1 MAINAF
7 MVFNILAQSEF
18 ITTWK
23 TDTVVTA
30 GYSDS
35 TSIYIPTNSSYTYN
49 YDVDWENDGVF
60 DTLGVTGS
68 IEHDYGTKGTYSVA
82 IRGTFPAIQFDWG
95 KDALKILSIDQ
106 WGLIAWADMEYAFGG
121 CENLYLNAS
130 DVPDLSGTTSLESMF
145 AFVGGFNSS
154 IGSWDVST
162 IATFE
167 YMFGDSPFNEDISG
181 WNVSSANNLSHM
193 FYGAA
198 EFNQDISGW
207 NVGTATDLYG
217 MFRNAT
223 EFNQDISAWDLSSA
237 ERTDLMFAGATSFNQ
252 DISSWN
258 VSSVTSMFEMFM
270 NATSFNQNISGWN
283 VSNVNGF
290 ENMFKGASAFNQN
303 LGDWDI
309 TKITWYTFMKDMFN
323 GANLSTSN
331 YDATLKGWATQ
342 NVFSG
347 IDLGTV
353 NSSYCQSALAKDT
366 LTINYGWTINDNGQS
381 CENSDYLI
389 TTWYTDPETVSD
401 STISILTNSS
411 YAYNYDI
418 DLDNDGVF
426 DTLGITGDFSYKFDS
441 VGTYTIQIRGT
452 FPAFMFNNDAEA
464 AKLVAVN
471 QWGTIQWQDMNLA
484 FAGCENFNIT
494 ASDTPDLG
502 EVINMSYAFANC
514 DSLNADLSSWDVS
527 KVTDMS
533 DMFLWATTF
542 NSDISNWDVS
552 SVTNM
557 DHMFASATN
566 FNQPLNSWDVSNVTS
581 MTGMFAGAFL
591 FNQPLA
597 GWNVGNV
604 TKMNDMFSSN
614 FSFDQDLSSW
624 DVSKVTNMAYM
635 FNEAYKFDQDI
646 SGWKVDSVTTMNRM
660 FQTAYSF
667 NQDLSNWNVEKVSD
681 MRAMFMDAYEFDQSL
696 GDWNLS
702 GITSTNKMQNIFIST
717 NLSTANYDATLK
729 GWAQQ
734 TVINN
739 INLGYVPATYC
750 NSGYWRDILK
760 NTYNWTISDD
770 GQSCEDTDYFVTT
783 WKTDISDAN
792 DADIIIPT
800 SEGYTYHYDV
810 DWDNDGVFDT
820 LGVTGN
826 IDHDY
831 GTGGTYT
838 IQIRG
843 TFPAIYFNLE
853 GDKDKLISIDQWG
866 SINWESMAKAF
877 KGCSNMEYNATD
889 APDLSAVTD
898 MSEMF
903 SYDTLFNGDISSWN
917 VSNVTNMRRLFQE
930 NKAFN
935 QDISNW
941 DVSKVTSMED
951 MFNKASSFNQNIG
964 NWDVSYVTDMSGM
977 FRNASAFNQ
986 DISNWKLDSAFAM
999 SGMFYGATSFNQDI
1013 GAWDVSNVQY
1023 TSVMFY
1029 GATAFNQNI
1038 GNWNV
1043 GNVKVMNQIFDE
1055 AASFDQNLGA
1065 WDITGINGVSNM
1077 NDMFK
1082 NSGISLTNYDSTL
1095 IGWAAQDV
1103 YPGIYLGTVPASYCK
1118 GAAAHDTLTITYGW
1132 SIDDNGLETDAP
1144 EPDMAILDDIEAEC
1158 EVTSLTPPTATDC
1171 IGSITG
1177 THDATL
1183 PITTQGTTV
1192 VTWTYDDGH
1201 GNTSTQTQNVVIE
1214 DVTAPVADVTTLSD
1228 VTAECEVTEL
1238 TAPTA
1243 TDNCEGTITGTHNA
1257 TLPITNS
1264 TTITWTYTDGSG
1276 NSATQTQN
1284 VVIDDVTAPVADVT
1298 TLSDVTA
1305 ECEVTELTAPTATD
1319 NCEGTITGTH
1329 DATLPISSSTTI
1341 TWTYTDGSGNSATQT
1356 QNVIIDDV
1364 TAPLATI
1371 TSLPDVKDECE
1382 ISSLISPKAIDNC
1395 TGEITGTHNISLPIT
1410 EQGTTV
1416 VTWTY
1421 DDGNGNISTQTQNI
1435 VIEDTHAPT
1444 IVCIEDV
1451 TKLVNS
1457 NNFYLVSGTEL
1468 DPKDILDNCGIASIY
1483 NDFNN
1488 AETLDGAEL
1497 PKGTN
1502 TITWFATDIAGNI
1515 NTCSFQVI
1523 VDVSTGTETIS
1534 DWGIT
1539 IAPNPASEFIYI
1551 RGVEEINTSNTK
1563 VSIYDINGNQIYQNK
1578 LNPNHKV
1585 DVSEFK
1591 PGMYFIQI
1599 QHKNASR
1606 NFKLIISN
1614 K

>member
-1 MAINAF
+1 MKT
-7 MVFNILAQSEF
+7 ILLSILLIIASISSFAQNEF

-35 TSIYIPTNSSYTYN
+35 TSICIPTNSSYTYN

-106 WGLIAWADMEYAFGG
+106 WGSIAWADMEYAFGG

-130 DVPDLSGTTSLESMF
+130 DVPDLSGTTSLEGMF

-223 EFNQDISAWDLSSA
+223 EFNQDIYAWDLSSA
-237 ERTDLMFAGATSFNQ
+237 ERTSEMFSGATSFNQ
-252 DISSWN
+252 DISGWD
-258 VSSVTSMFEMFM
+258 VSSVTSMSEMFM
-270 NATSFNQNISGWN
+270 NATSFNQDISGWN

-353 NSSYCQSALAKDT
+353 NSSYCQSALARDT

-452 FPAFMFNNDAEA
+452 FPAFMFNSDAEA
-464 AKLVAVN
+464 AKLLAVN

-494 ASDTPDLG
+494 ATDTPDLG

-557 DHMFASATN
+557 DHMFAGATN

-581 MTGMFAGAFL
+581 MTGMFAGAAF

-604 TKMNDMFSSN
+604 TNMNGMFSGN

-660 FQTAYSF
+660 FLTAYSF

-702 GITSTNKMQNIFIST
+702 GITGTNKMQNMFIST
-717 NLSTANYDATLK
+717 NLSAANYDATLK

-750 NSGYWRDILK
+750 NAGYWRDILK

-770 GQSCEDTDYFVTT
+770 GQSCDDTDYFITT
-783 WKTDISDAN
+783 WKTDIN
-792 DADIIIPT
+792 DLNDTKISIPT
-800 SEGYTYHYDV
+800 NSTYDYNYDV

-820 LGVTGN
+820 LGITEDFNYDFGSA
-826 IDHDY
+826 
-831 GTGGTYT
+831 GTYT
-838 IQIRG
+838 VQIRG
-843 TFPAIYFNLE
+843 TFPAIYVNY
-853 GDKDKLISIDQWG
+853 GSGRDKLVSIDQWG
-866 SINWESMAKAF
+866 SITWTSMAAAF
-877 KGCSNMEYNATD
+877 KGCSNLEYNATD
-889 APDLSAVTD
+889 IPDLAAVTD
-898 MSEMF
+898 MSQMF
-903 SYDTLFNGDISSWN
+903 FGDTLFNGDITAWD
-917 VSNVTNMRRLFQE
+917 VSNVTTMRRLFY
-930 NKAFN
+930 KTAFN

-941 DVSKVTSMED
+941 DVSQVTNMED
-951 MFNKASSFNQNIG
+951 MFYNATSFNQNIG
-964 NWDVSYVTDMSGM
+964 NWDVSKVTDISGM
-977 FRNASAFNQ
+977 FRNASDFNQ

-1013 GAWDVSNVQY
+1013 STWDVSNVQY
-1023 TSVMFY
+1023 MSSMFY
-1029 GATAFNQNI
+1029 GATNFNQNI
-1038 GNWNV
+1038 SNWDISNV
-1043 GNVKVMNQIFDE
+1043 TVMNQMFDG
-1055 AASFDQNLGA
+1055 ATAFDQNLGA

-1095 IGWAAQDV
+1095 IGWATQDV

-1144 EPDMAILDDIEAEC
+1144 EPDMAILDDIEAEY

-1177 THDATL
+1177 THDVTL

-1192 VTWTYDDGH
+1192 VTWTYEDGH
-1201 GNTSTQTQNVVIE
+1201 GNITTQTQNVVIE
-1214 DVTAPVADVTTLSD
+1214 DVTNPVLTCVSD
-1228 VTAECEVTEL
+1228 KEVIIAGEVYEVKGAEFD
-1238 TAPTA
+1238 P
-1243 TDNCEGTITGTHNA
+1243 EGT
-1257 TLPITNS
+1257 S
-1264 TTITWTYTDGSG
+1264 
-1276 NSATQTQN
+1276 
-1284 VVIDDVTAPVADVT
+1284 
-1298 TLSDVTA
+1298 
-1305 ECEVTELTAPTATD
+1305 
-1319 NCEGTITGTH
+1319 
-1329 DATLPISSSTTI
+1329 
-1341 TWTYTDGSGNSATQT
+1341 
-1356 QNVIIDDV
+1356 
-1364 TAPLATI
+1364 
-1371 TSLPDVKDECE
+1371 
-1382 ISSLISPKAIDNC
+1382 
-1395 TGEITGTHNISLPIT
+1395 
-1410 EQGTTV
+1410 
-1416 VTWTY
+1416 
-1421 DDGNGNISTQTQNI
+1421 
-1435 VIEDTHAPT
+1435 
-1444 IVCIEDV
+1444 
-1451 TKLVNS
+1451 
-1457 NNFYLVSGTEL
+1457 
-1468 DPKDILDNCGIASIY
+1468 DNCGIASIL
-1483 NDFNN
+1483 NDFTNT
-1488 AETLDGAEL
+1488 ETLAGAKL
-1497 PKGTN
+1497 PIGTN
-1502 TITWFATDIAGNI
+1502 SITWTITDKTGNTASCTFHVTVNKPTGIESLSEQDIMLY
-1515 NTCSFQVI
+1515 
-1523 VDVSTGTETIS
+1523 
-1534 DWGIT
+1534 
-1539 IAPNPASEFIYI
+1539 PNPAKDYI
-1551 RGVEEINTSNTK
+1551 FVKGLDNE
-1563 VSIYDINGNQIYQNK
+1563 DINNTTVNIYSINGKMVYQND
-1578 LNPNHKV
+1578 LNQDYKINIAGL
-1585 DVSEFK
+1585 E
-1591 PGMYFIQI
+1591 PGTYFIQI
-1599 QHKNASR
+1599 QK
-1606 NFKLIISN
+1606 SN
-1614 K
+1614 EIKTLRLMKSDE